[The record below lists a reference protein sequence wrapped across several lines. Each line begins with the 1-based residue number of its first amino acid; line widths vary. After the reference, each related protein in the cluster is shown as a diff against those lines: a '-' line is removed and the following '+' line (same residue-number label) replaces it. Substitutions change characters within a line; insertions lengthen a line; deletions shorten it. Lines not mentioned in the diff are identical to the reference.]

1 MFPSPVLGIV
11 LALVTQGASSPPPQ
25 EQQFRVWIE
34 PVHLQVFLR
43 HLAPTRAGP
52 GTGKPPVLIIHG
64 STLPSGTSAAFRI
77 NGVSWMDDLA
87 ARGFDV
93 WALDFLGYGGSD
105 RYPAMN
111 EPAAGAPLGRSPDA
125 ARQIAAAV
133 DFITQHQHV
142 TQVDIIA
149 HSGGSLPAG
158 LYATQSPERLAR
170 LVMFAP
176 VMTRDGPR
184 DTTTMR
190 AYGIVTAQEQVARF
204 SGWVPRGEAPV
215 FDPRDLARLAA
226 AYVATDP
233 TSSSRSPAS
242 VRFPLGR
249 DADAADT
256 WAGNLPYDP
265 AKVRAPVLIIRGEW
279 DPITTD
285 ADARRLFDALSSAPV
300 KRDIKISR
308 ATHVMQFESA
318 RAQLYAEV
326 GLFLAASLP
335 ETTSS
340 SGNLIHDREGVVLRI
355 LKKSH
360 P

>member
-1 MFPSPVLGIV
+1 MLLSPVLGIILG
-11 LALVTQGASSPPPQ
+11 LATQSAVSPPPQ
-25 EQQFRVWIE
+25 EEQFRVWIE
-34 PVHLQVFLR
+34 PVHLRVFLR
-43 HLAPTRAGP
+43 HLSPTRRGP
-52 GTGKPPVLIIHG
+52 GTGKPPVLFIHG

-87 ARGFDV
+87 RRGFDV

-133 DFITQHQHV
+133 DYITRHQRL
-142 TQVDIIA
+142 TQVDLVA

-158 LYATQSPERLAR
+158 LYATQSPERVAR

-184 DTTTMR
+184 DTTTLR
-190 AYGIVTAQEQVARF
+190 SYGTVTAQEQIARF
-204 SGWVPRGEAPV
+204 SGWVPHGEAQV
-215 FDPRDLARLAA
+215 FDPRDLGRLAA
-226 AYVATDP
+226 TYVATDP

-242 VRFPLGR
+242 VRFPSGR
-249 DADAADT
+249 DADAADA
-256 WAGNLPYDP
+256 WAGSLPYDP
-265 AKVRAPVLIIRGEW
+265 AKVTAPVLIIRGEW

-285 ADARRLFDALSSAPV
+285 ADARRLFDALSAAPV
-300 KRDIKISR
+300 KHDIKISR

-318 RAQLYAEV
+318 RSQLYDEV
-326 GLFLAASLP
+326 AVFLGADLHESA
-335 ETTSS
+335 TTSS
-340 SGNLIHDREGVVLRI
+340 GSR
-355 LKKSH
+355 
-360 P
+360 

>member
-1 MFPSPVLGIV
+1 VFPSPILGIV
-11 LALVTQGASSPPPQ
+11 LTLVAQGASSPPAR
-25 EQQFRVWIE
+25 EEQFRVQIE
-34 PVHLQVFLR
+34 PEHLHIFLR
-43 HLAPTRAGP
+43 HLTPSRNGP
-52 GTGKPPVLIIHG
+52 GTGTHPVLIIHG

-77 NGVSWMDDLA
+77 KGVSWMDDLA

-111 EPAAGAPLGRSPDA
+111 GPAAGAPLGRSPDA

-142 TQVDIIA
+142 MQVDLIA
-149 HSGGSLPAG
+149 HSGGSLPAA
-158 LYATQSPERLAR
+158 LYATQNPDRLAR

-184 DTTTMR
+184 DTTTMHS
-190 AYGIVTAQEQVARF
+190 YGLVTAAEQVARF
-204 SGWVPRGEAPV
+204 SGWVPRGQAQV
-215 FDPRDLARLAA
+215 FDPRDLARLAE

-265 AKVRAPVLIIRGEW
+265 AKVMAPVLIIRGEW

-285 ADARRLFDALSSAPV
+285 ADARRLFDALSAAPV
-300 KRDIKISR
+300 KRDVKISR

-318 RAQLYAEV
+318 RSQLYAEV
-326 GLFLAASLP
+326 AMFLATDLP
-335 ETTSS
+335 ERKTTSS
-340 SGNLIHDREGVVLRI
+340 ASQ
-355 LKKSH
+355 
-360 P
+360 

>member
-1 MFPSPVLGIV
+1 VFPSPVLGIV
-11 LALVTQGASSPPPQ
+11 LALATQGASSPPSQ
-25 EQQFRVWIE
+25 EEQFRVWIE

-43 HLAPTRAGP
+43 HLAPTRNGP
-52 GTGKPPVLIIHG
+52 GTGKRPVLIIHG

-111 EPAAGAPLGRSPDA
+111 GPAAGAPLGRSADA
-125 ARQIAAAV
+125 ARQISAAV
-133 DFITQHQHV
+133 DFITRHQHV

-158 LYATQSPERLAR
+158 LYATQNPERLAR

-190 AYGIVTAQEQVARF
+190 AYGLVTAAEQVDRF
-204 SGWVPRGEAPV
+204 SGWVPRGQAQV
-215 FDPRDLARLAA
+215 FDPRDLARLAE

-256 WAGNLPYDP
+256 WAGTLPYDP
-265 AKVRAPVLIIRGEW
+265 VKVMAPVLIIRGEW

-285 ADARRLFDALSSAPV
+285 ADAQRLFDALTSAPV
-300 KRDIKISR
+300 KRDVKISR
-308 ATHVMQFESA
+308 ATHVMQFEEA
-318 RAQLYAEV
+318 RGQLYAEV
-326 GLFLAASLP
+326 ALFLSADLP
-335 ETTSS
+335 ERRTTSS
-340 SGNLIHDREGVVLRI
+340 ASQ
-355 LKKSH
+355 
-360 P
+360 

>member
-1 MFPSPVLGIV
+1 MLLSPVLGIILG
-11 LALVTQGASSPPPQ
+11 LATQSAVSPPPQ
-25 EQQFRVWIE
+25 EEQFRVWIE
-34 PVHLQVFLR
+34 PVHLRVFLR
-43 HLAPTRAGP
+43 HLSPTRRGP
-52 GTGKPPVLIIHG
+52 GTGKPPVLFIHG

-87 ARGFDV
+87 RRGFDV

-133 DFITQHQHV
+133 DYITRHQRV
-142 TQVDIIA
+142 TQVDIVA

-158 LYATQSPERLAR
+158 LYATQSPERVAR

-184 DTTTMR
+184 DTTTLR
-190 AYGIVTAQEQVARF
+190 SYGTVTAQEQIARF
-204 SGWVPRGEAPV
+204 SGWVPHGEAQV
-215 FDPRDLARLAA
+215 FDPRDLGRLAA

-242 VRFPLGR
+242 VRFPSGR
-249 DADAADT
+249 DADAADA
-256 WAGNLPYDP
+256 WAGSLPYDP
-265 AKVRAPVLIIRGEW
+265 AKVTAPVLIIRGEW

-285 ADARRLFDALSSAPV
+285 ADARRLFDALSAAPV
-300 KRDIKISR
+300 KHDVKISR

-318 RAQLYAEV
+318 RSQLYDEV
-326 GLFLAASLP
+326 AMFLGADLYEGA
-335 ETTSS
+335 TTSS
-340 SGNLIHDREGVVLRI
+340 ASQ
-355 LKKSH
+355 
-360 P
+360 